1 MNPEIHLCR
10 AYDARDG
17 VQTVGARLLVDR
29 LWPRGIAKVDLSV
42 DQWLKDIAPSGGLRK
57 WFGHDPAKWS
67 EFRDRYRTELKQAP
81 EAVERGLIW
90 GRKGPVTLLYGAG
103 DARHTHALVL
113 QDILQ
118 KTLIAEKPDA

>member
-42 DQWLKDIAPSGGLRK
+42 DQWLKDIAPSGACENGSDMTLQNGVNSGIATGLN
-57 WFGHDPAKWS
+57 
-67 EFRDRYRTELKQAP
+67 
-81 EAVERGLIW
+81 
-90 GRKGPVTLLYGAG
+90 
-103 DARHTHALVL
+103 
-113 QDILQ
+113 
-118 KTLIAEKPDA
+118 